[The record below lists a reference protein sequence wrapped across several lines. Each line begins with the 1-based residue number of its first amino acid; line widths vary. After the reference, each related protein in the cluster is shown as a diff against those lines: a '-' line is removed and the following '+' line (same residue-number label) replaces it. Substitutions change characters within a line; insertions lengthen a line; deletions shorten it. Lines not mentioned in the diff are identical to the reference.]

1 MKKLALLL
9 AIVMCA
15 TLFAACG
22 RTTSPTPT
30 PTTATDNT
38 PDETPDAV
46 PDEIPDEV
54 PGARVFTL
62 GFDPHFPPYGYQD
75 DKGEYVGFDVDLAT
89 EVCARLG
96 WELVLQ
102 PIDWDAKLFEIESG
116 SIDCIWNGF
125 TITEPRLLE
134 YEWTV
139 PYVDNS
145 QVFVVAAESGITDKA
160 GLAGKIVIVQTDSSA
175 ESALLNEDNAELT
188 ASFAALDPV
197 ADYNTAFMTLVAG
210 GADAVAMD
218 IGVANY
224 QLSQREGFVI
234 LEEAL
239 AAEQYGVGFKLG
251 NIELRDTVQATLL
264 EMADDG
270 TVDEIAEKWGLTDS
284 VVLGK

>member
-9 AIVMCA
+9 VIIMCA

-22 RTTSPTPT
+22 GTVSPTPT
-30 PTTATDNT
+30 PTAATDAP
-38 PDETPDAV
+38 PDETPDEV
-46 PDEIPDEV
+46 PDETPDEV
-54 PGARVFTL
+54 TETRVFTL

-75 DKGEYVGFDVDLAT
+75 DNGEYVGFDVDLAT
-89 EVCARLG
+89 EVCARRG

-145 QVFVVAAESGITDKA
+145 QVFVVAAESGIADKA

-175 ESALLNEDNAELT
+175 ESALLSEDNAELT
-188 ASFAALDPV
+188 ASFASLDPV
-197 ADYNTAFMTLVAG
+197 ADYDTAFMTLVAG

-218 IGVANY
+218 VGVANY

-239 AAEQYGVGFKLG
+239 SAEQYGVGFKLG
-251 NIELRDTVQATLL
+251 NTELRDMVQETLL
-264 EMADDG
+264 EMTADG
-270 TVDEIAEKWGLTDS
+270 TVDEIAEKWDLAEY